1 MFPWMRI
8 AEPQDVRIST
18 VRKLSWSCGFCC
30 LPLDFWV
37 GADWIGAAPGIIGT
51 NPAGTSDC
59 SSSSRYLRFL
69 PPVVLMLGYSVAFQ
83 IVLLT
88 DVLLFAFPVDRGN
101 LFSCHH
107 KILIFLQK

>member
-51 NPAGTSDC
+51 PA
-59 SSSSRYLRFL
+59 L

-88 DVLLFAFPVDRGN
+88 DVLLFAFPVDRSDF
-101 LFSCHH
+101 FS
-107 KILIFLQK
+107 